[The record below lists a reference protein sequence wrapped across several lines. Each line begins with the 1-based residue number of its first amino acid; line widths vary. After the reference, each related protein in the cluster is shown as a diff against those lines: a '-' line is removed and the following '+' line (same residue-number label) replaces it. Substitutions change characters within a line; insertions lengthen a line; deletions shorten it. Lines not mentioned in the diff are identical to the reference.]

1 MTSKGPTILFPKCV
15 VTIKIQHNLLSVSIP
30 VLPFNVGH
38 VIYANESPAQ
48 HLHIHSVFL
57 NFLDLDPE
65 FFTYVLDIL
74 SYSIWSLT
82 FRVCCSLDTSKGNI
96 KCRTWGM
103 LNPKNTRGDWNNPLI
118 RREVPLWI
126 CTWFLKNQF
135 EKIKFGKLDF

>member
-1 MTSKGPTILFPKCV
+1 MHQSDLKRAYHFLPQNLHPFPKCF

-82 FRVCCSLDTSKGNI
+82 FRVCCSIDTLKENI
-96 KCRTWGM
+96 KCRTWAM
-103 LNPKNTRGDWNNPLI
+103 LTLKTLGGIETNHWSGRDWLPF
-118 RREVPLWI
+118 
-126 CTWFLKNQF
+126 FLS
-135 EKIKFGKLDF
+135 II